1 MRLSALLLLVA
12 ASFWMCASA
21 SASTRPRY
29 GGTLRVAVEDSPA
42 SLDPAD
48 SSQPDSSAWRS
59 LSALIFDTLVVL
71 DASAEPHA
79 ALASSWQTQ
88 PGGQRWHFDLRRGV
102 AFHDGSAVTPAAVA
116 ASLRSANPNWKVIA
130 AEEAVVIECEVPT
143 PNLPMVLAQP
153 RYGIA
158 KRDGG
163 KLTGTGAFAITR
175 WEPGRKLTLTARD
188 DYWGGRAFV
197 DAIEIELGKSLREQ
211 MISLDLGRADLAQV
225 APGQARHAAAENRR
239 VESSAPAEW
248 MALEFSREP
257 QSAGEEKLR
266 QALSLSIDRA
276 SMNSVLL
283 QGEGEP
289 AGSVL
294 PNWMTGYAFLFPTA
308 MDLQQARQLQ
318 SEAQPALSW
327 TLGYDGSDPLAK
339 VITERIALNERDA
352 GLMVQPN
359 PVTNFAA
366 VDMRV
371 VRIALPSL
379 DARVALAGL
388 AARLGLPQPGFEND
402 SPASVYAAEHTL
414 LQSQRVI
421 PLLHLRS
428 PVVLSGGVRNW
439 AEDPD
444 GKWQLQNL
452 WLGTEKP

>member
-1 MRLSALLLLVA
+1 
-12 ASFWMCASA
+12 
-21 SASTRPRY
+21 
-29 GGTLRVAVEDSPA
+29 
-42 SLDPAD
+42 
-48 SSQPDSSAWRS
+48 
-59 LSALIFDTLVVL
+59 
-71 DASAEPHA
+71 
-79 ALASSWQTQ
+79 
-88 PGGQRWHFDLRRGV
+88 
-102 AFHDGSAVTPAAVA
+102 
-116 ASLRSANPNWKVIA
+116 
-130 AEEAVVIECEVPT
+130 
-143 PNLPMVLAQP
+143 
-153 RYGIA
+153 
-158 KRDGG
+158 
-163 KLTGTGAFAITR
+163 
-175 WEPGRKLTLTARD
+175 
-188 DYWGGRAFV
+188 
-197 DAIEIELGKSLREQ
+197 

-428 PVVLSGGVRNW
+428 PVVLSGAVRNW

-444 GKWQLQNL
+444 GKWQLQDL